1 MMPTRFSSRNREQKP
16 AFTLI
21 ELVLVMGILVIVL
34 GLSMSSLLQSQ
45 SAQIFNNNFSKLYS
59 MVNTA
64 RSLAIA
70 GKGQLDYTDYDRDT
84 KNHLSS
90 PPDYVTPANYGVRFD
105 TASGSANVRLFADI
119 HPPLAVA
126 LGQAG
131 AYDDG
136 TNYPFGHDLV
146 LDSYTFP
153 SKTVLKIIDGNS
165 LNPTTGSFFFNM
177 KYADI
182 SFENI
187 LTVTTPFVRLQLTDQ
202 TTGACR
208 QIRIHQ
214 LAGIPEVGPCT

>member
-1 MMPTRFSSRNREQKP
+1 MMPTRFPSRDREQKP

-70 GKGQLDYTDYDRDT
+70 GKGQLDYTDYDRDDDD
-84 KNHLSS
+84 HLT
-90 PPDYVTPANYGVRFD
+90 PDYVTPANYGVRFD

-119 HPPLAVA
+119 HPPLAGAV
-126 LGQAG
+126 GQKG
-131 AYDDG
+131 RFDVG
-136 TNYPFGHDLV
+136 TDYIFGHDLV
-146 LDSYTFP
+146 LDSYSFP
-153 SKTVLKIIDGNS
+153 AKTELKIIDGADGT
-165 LNPTTGSFFFNM
+165 PTTGSFFFNM

-187 LTVTTPFVRLQLTDQ
+187 PTSGTPFVRLQLTDQ

-214 LAGIPEVGPCT
+214 LAGIPEVGPCS

>member
-1 MMPTRFSSRNREQKP
+1 MPTRFSSRNREQKP

-59 MVNTA
+59 IVNMA
-64 RSLAIA
+64 RSMSIA
-70 GKGQLDYTDYDRDT
+70 GKGQLDYTDYDRDGDD
-84 KNHLSS
+84 HLT
-90 PPDYVTPANYGVRFD
+90 PDYVTPANYGVRFD

-119 HPPLAVA
+119 NPPLTGAV
-126 LGQAG
+126 GQKG
-131 AYDDG
+131 RFDVG
-136 TNYPFGHDLV
+136 TDYIFGYDLV
-146 LDSYTFP
+146 LDSYSFP
-153 SKTVLKIIDGNS
+153 AKTELKIIDGAGGT
-165 LNPTTGSFFFNM
+165 PATGSFFFNM

-187 LTVTTPFVRLQLTDQ
+187 LTANTPFVRLQLTDQ

>member
-1 MMPTRFSSRNREQKP
+1 MQTPLLYQTREQKP

-45 SAQIFNNNFSKLYS
+45 SVQIFNNNFSKLYS
-59 MVNTA
+59 MVNMA
-64 RSLAIA
+64 RSLSIA
-70 GKGQLDYTDYDRDT
+70 GKGQLDYTDFDRDT

-105 TASGSANVRLFADI
+105 TASGSVNVRLFADI
-119 HPPLAVA
+119 NPPLSGA
-126 LGQAG
+126 LGQVG
-131 AYDDG
+131 IYNDG
-136 TNYPFGHDLV
+136 TNYPLGHDLV
-146 LDSYTFP
+146 LDSYSFP
-153 SKTVLKIIDGNS
+153 PKTVLKIIDGNNNTPS
-165 LNPTTGSFFFNM
+165 SGSFFFNM

-187 LTVTTPFVRLQLTDQ
+187 LTANSPFVRLQLTDQ
-202 TTGACR
+202 TTSACR

-214 LAGIPEVGPCT
+214 LAGVPEVGPCT

>member
-1 MMPTRFSSRNREQKP
+1 
-16 AFTLI
+16 
-21 ELVLVMGILVIVL
+21 MGILVIVL

-70 GKGQLDYTDYDRDT
+70 GKGQLDYTDYDRDGDD
-84 KNHLSS
+84 HLT
-90 PPDYVTPANYGVRFD
+90 PDYVTPANYGVRFD

-119 HPPLAVA
+119 HPPLAAA

-146 LDSYTFP
+146 LDTYTFP
-153 SKTVLKIIDGNS
+153 SKTVLKIIDGNG
-165 LNPTTGSFFFNM
+165 LNPPTGSFFFNM

-187 LTVTTPFVRLQLTDQ
+187 PTSGTPFVRLQLIDQ
-202 TTGACR
+202 TTSACR
-208 QIRIHQ
+208 QIKIHQ
-214 LAGIPEVGPCT
+214 LAGVPEVGPCS